1 MDNENLVDEDFAEH
15 DAKVKI
21 ITEAVAGLWP
31 KFGPRGMQPEAI
43 FEGAVRGAAVV
54 ALSLG
59 ATAIDVAELLEDM
72 AAGFRDLKPPRLRLV
87 KGGAPDAGPKR

>member
-1 MDNENLVDEDFAEH
+1 MDNRTTSDEDFAEH

-43 FEGAVRGAAVV
+43 FEGAIRGAAVV

-59 ATAIDVAELLEDM
+59 ATPIDVAELLEDM
-72 AAGFRDLKPPRLRLV
+72 ADGFRDLRPPRLRLI
-87 KGGAPDAGPKR
+87 KGRVADA